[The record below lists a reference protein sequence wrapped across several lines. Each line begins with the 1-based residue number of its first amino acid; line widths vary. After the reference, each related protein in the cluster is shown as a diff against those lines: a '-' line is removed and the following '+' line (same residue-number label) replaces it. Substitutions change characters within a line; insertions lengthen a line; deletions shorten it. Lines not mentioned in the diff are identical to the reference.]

1 MGMLSKSKIQKK
13 AVYLIRNIFRHIDMV
28 VVNAGWSLKSNLE
41 DICLEDCQQ
50 LQDVNLLGALRTIYA
65 IFNSLKKNLKKV
77 SYYKCREKLFL
88 F

>member
-50 LQDVNLLGALRTIYA
+50 L
-65 IFNSLKKNLKKV
+65 
-77 SYYKCREKLFL
+77 
-88 F
+88 